1 MSIKHVFSKCKTQ
14 LNQRGQG
21 FIEYALI
28 LALVVGIVVFVGQT
42 TLKTGVNSVTR
53 TAMNS
58 AISQAG
64 SLGGGS

>member
-1 MSIKHVFSKCKTQ
+1 MSVKHVFSKCNAIK
-14 LNQRGQG
+14 NHRGQG

-28 LALVVGIVVFVGQT
+28 LALVVGIVVFVGNS
-42 TLKTGVNSVTR
+42 TLKTGVNSVTK